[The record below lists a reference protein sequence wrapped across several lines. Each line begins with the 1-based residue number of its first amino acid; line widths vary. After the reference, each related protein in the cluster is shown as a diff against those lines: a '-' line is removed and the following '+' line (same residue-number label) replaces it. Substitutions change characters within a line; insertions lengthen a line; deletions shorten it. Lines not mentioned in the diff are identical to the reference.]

1 MTTAVKP
8 KIPLRDIIKREYKKC
23 AKDPTYF
30 MRKYC
35 VIQHPMK
42 GKIYF
47 QLYDYQEETIKTFE
61 SGDYT
66 IVNKARQIGLST
78 LTAGYSLWLMMF
90 HEDKNILVIAT
101 KQDVAKNLV
110 TKVRIMHQNLPIWL
124 RGNCDEDN
132 KLSLRFAN
140 GSLIKAVASSPDA
153 GRSEAL
159 SLLIMDEAAHIDP
172 PTLADDIWT
181 AASSTLATGG
191 KAIVLSTPNGMG
203 NFFHKTWVGAKEGSN
218 GFVPVL
224 LDWKVHPD
232 RDQDWREDQT
242 RKMGDQAARQEH
254 DADFIASGNTVI
266 DGDLIQFYRQ
276 TFERPP
282 QWKRGFDNGIWV
294 WEPADYGKSYMV
306 VADVARGDA
315 ADKSAFHVIELESV
329 TQVAEYKGTIG
340 TKEFGAMLVAMATE
354 YNDALLVV
362 ENSNIGWST
371 IQEIIDREY
380 KNLFYMEDDY
390 RFVDPNLPQ
399 ELKHKRRVIERT
411 KVPGFTTSVRTRPL
425 AISRIDEYMRDNSV
439 IIQSQRTMEEL
450 EVFIWNGS
458 KAEAMDGYND
468 DLVMA
473 LAIGLWV
480 RDTALKLRQRG
491 IDITKMAMDKFSH
504 QTSHD
509 SVYTPSSPLGYDPY
523 TMPTGPG
530 QQVPEMEDIRWLIR

>member
-1 MTTAVKP
+1 MTTAVVN
-8 KIPLRDIIKREYKKC
+8 LRDRIKREYKRC
-23 AKDPTYF
+23 AKDPAYF

-42 GKIYF
+42 GKVYF
-47 QLYDYQEETIKTFE
+47 NLFDYQEETLRKFE
-61 SGDYT
+61 NNTSI

-90 HEDKNILVIAT
+90 HEDKNVLVIAT

-110 TKVRIMHQNLPIWL
+110 TKVRIMHQNLPVWL
-124 RGNCDEDN
+124 RGNCEEDN

-140 GSLIKAVASSPDA
+140 GSQIKAVASSPDA

-172 PTLADDIWT
+172 PTLAADIWT

-191 KAIVLSTPNGMG
+191 KAIILSTPNGMG
-203 NFFHKTWVGAKEGSN
+203 NFFHKTWVGAKEGTN
-218 GFVPVL
+218 GFVPVM
-224 LDWKVHPD
+224 LDWQVHPE
-232 RDQDWREDQT
+232 RDQAWRASQT
-242 RKMGDQAARQEH
+242 QKMGEQEARQEH
-254 DADFIASGNTVI
+254 DADFIASGNTVV

-276 TFERPP
+276 TFEKDP

-294 WEPADYGKSYMV
+294 WSPADYGKIYMV
-306 VADVARGDA
+306 AADVARGDSS
-315 ADKSAFHVIELESV
+315 DKSAFHVIELESV
-329 TQVAEYKGTIG
+329 TQVAEYKGEIG

-354 YNDALLVV
+354 YNDALMVV
-362 ENSNIGWST
+362 ENSGVGWSVL
-371 IQEIIDREY
+371 QEIIDRGY
-380 KNLFYMEDDY
+380 RNLFYMEDDY
-390 RFVDPNLPQ
+390 KYVDPSLPQ
-399 ELKHKRRVIERT
+399 EKKHKQRVIERR

-425 AISRIDEYMRDNSV
+425 VISRLDEYMRDNSV
-439 IIQSQRTMEEL
+439 VLQSQRTMEEL

-458 KAEAMDGYND
+458 KAEAMAGYND

-491 IDITKMAMDKFSH
+491 IDITRMSLDKFTH
-504 QTSHD
+504 HTSYD
-509 SVYTPSSPLGYDPY
+509 SVYTPNSPTGQDPY
-523 TMPTGPG
+523 TMPMGPG
-530 QQVPEMEDIRWLIR
+530 MGTPDMEDIRWLLG

>member
-1 MTTAVKP
+1 MTAPTTN
-8 KIPLRDIIKREYKKC
+8 LRDIIKKEYKKC
-23 AKDPTYF
+23 AKDPVYF

-47 QLYDYQEETIKTFE
+47 NLYDYQEETIKLFE
-61 SGDYT
+61 EHDYN

-90 HEDKNILVIAT
+90 HDDKNILVIAT

-110 TKVRIMHQNLPIWL
+110 TKVRIMHQNLPVWL

-140 GSLIKAVASSPDA
+140 GSQIKAVASSPDA

-203 NFFHKTWVGAKEGSN
+203 NFFHKTWVGANEGVN
-218 GFVPVL
+218 GFHPIF
-224 LDWKVHPD
+224 LDWRVHPD
-232 RDQDWREDQT
+232 RDQAWRDDQT
-242 RKMGDQAARQEH
+242 KKMGEQEARQEH

-276 TFERPP
+276 TFEKPP

-294 WEPADYGKSYMV
+294 WEPADYGKNYMV
-306 VADVARGDA
+306 VADVARGDS

-329 TQVAEYKGTIG
+329 TQVCEYKGEIG
-340 TKEFGAMLVAMATE
+340 TKEFGGMLVAIATE

-362 ENSNIGWST
+362 ENSGVGWSVL
-371 IQEIIDREY
+371 QEIIDRGY
-380 KNLFYMEDDY
+380 RNLFYMEDDY
-390 RFVDPNLPQ
+390 KFVDPSIPQ
-399 ELKHKRRVIERT
+399 ERKHKRRVIERR

-425 AISRIDEYMRDNSV
+425 VISRIDEYMRDNSV
-439 IIQSQRTMEEL
+439 VIQSRRTMEEL

-458 KAEAMDGYND
+458 KAEAMAGYND
-468 DLVMA
+468 DLVIA
-473 LAIGLWV
+473 LGIGLWV

-491 IDITKMAMDKFSH
+491 IDITKMALDKFTH
-504 QTSHD
+504 KTTYD
-509 SVYTPSSPLGYDPY
+509 TVYTPQSPLGRDPY
-523 TMPTGPG
+523 SMPLGPG
-530 QQVPEMEDIRWLIR
+530 QSRPEAEDIRWLLG

>member
-1 MTTAVKP
+1 MTAPATN
-8 KIPLRDIIKREYKKC
+8 LRDIIKKEYKKC
-23 AKDPTYF
+23 AKDPVYF

-35 VIQHPMK
+35 IIQHPIK

-47 QLYDYQEETIKTFE
+47 NLYDYQEDTIREFE
-61 SGDYT
+61 SRDYA

-90 HEDKNILVIAT
+90 HDDKNVLVIAT

-124 RGNCDEDN
+124 RGNCEEDN

-140 GSLIKAVASSPDA
+140 GSQIKAVASSPDA

-159 SLLIMDEAAHIDP
+159 SLLIMDEVAHIDP

-191 KAIVLSTPNGMG
+191 KAILLSTPNGMG
-203 NFFHKTWVGAKEGSN
+203 NFFHKTWVGAQEDSN
-218 GFVPVL
+218 GFYPIF
-224 LDWKVHPD
+224 LDWRVHPD
-232 RDQDWREDQT
+232 RDQAWRDDQT
-242 RKMGDQAARQEH
+242 KKMGEQEARQEH

-276 TFERPP
+276 TFEKPP

-306 VADVARGDA
+306 VADVARGDS

-329 TQVAEYKGTIG
+329 TQVCEYKGEIG
-340 TKEFGAMLVAMATE
+340 TKEFGAMLFSIATE

-362 ENSNIGWST
+362 ENSGVGWSVL
-371 IQEIIDREY
+371 QEVIDRDY
-380 KNLFYMEDDY
+380 RNLFYMEDDY
-390 RFVDPNLPQ
+390 KFVDPSIPQ
-399 ELKHKRRVIERT
+399 ERKHKRRVIERR

-425 AISRIDEYMRDNSV
+425 VISRIDEYMRDNSV
-439 IIQSQRTMEEL
+439 VIQSRRTMEEL

-458 KAEAMDGYND
+458 KAEAMAGYND

-473 LAIGLWV
+473 LGIGLWV

-491 IDITKMAMDKFSH
+491 IDITKMQLDKFTH
-504 QTSHD
+504 KTHYD
-509 SVYTPSSPLGYDPY
+509 TVYTPRSPLGHDPY
-523 TMPTGPG
+523 SMPLGPG
-530 QQVPEMEDIRWLIR
+530 QTAPVIEDMRWLLD